1 MKAYFAFVPLAAAAA
16 FSMPA
21 CAQQKLLP
29 AQSEISFTSKQ
40 MGVPVE
46 GKFKKFEAQVAFD
59 PKQLEASKISFG
71 IDLLSVSLGAA
82 ETETEIAKPGWFDS
96 KKFPQ
101 ATFQSTTVKA
111 AGPGKLEV
119 AGKLVIKGI
128 SRDVLVPVTLAQSG
142 ANTTATGGFVIKRLE
157 FKIGDGDWSDTS
169 LVANEVQVKFKLAL
183 SGIAA
188 L

>member
-1 MKAYFAFVPLAAAAA
+1 MFAKSNFA
-16 FSMPA
+16 
-21 CAQQKLLP
+21 
-29 AQSEISFTSKQ
+29 
-40 MGVPVE
+40 
-46 GKFKKFEAQVAFD
+46 
-59 PKQLEASKISFG
+59 
-71 IDLLSVSLGAA
+71 
-82 ETETEIAKPGWFDS
+82 
-96 KKFPQ
+96 
-101 ATFQSTTVKA
+101 
-111 AGPGKLEV
+111 GKLEV